1 MKSSEI
7 KASEIK
13 ENNNKLNKIPD
24 AKIQTGNISGVNIL
38 YEDNDI
44 IVVEKPY
51 GIASQTERGSSQ
63 DMVSLLLNY
72 FHQTDLNNAKKV
84 KLSEKNKKP
93 SKVPYVGVVHRLD
106 KNVGGVMVY
115 GKNKLSA
122 SKLSGQISD
131 RNTTKKYYAIIHNGD
146 NLPPEGILTDILI
159 RDGKT
164 NTSRVAGENEKNHP
178 EAKKAELKYKLVGQ
192 AETECKSDKGMKK
205 IKLYLA
211 DITLI
216 TGRHHQIRVQFS
228 HRGCPLAGD
237 RKYGAEENRNIN
249 FKNIGLYCYSM
260 TFKHPV
266 TGKQMTF
273 EKKPDNAMFNIF

>member
-1 MKSSEI
+1 MKVSEVKASEM

-13 ENNNKLNKIPD
+13 ETGNKLNKIPD
-24 AKIQTGNISGVNIL
+24 AKIQTGNIPGVNIL

-51 GIASQTERGSSQ
+51 GISSQTERGSSQ

-72 FHQTDLNNAKKV
+72 FHQTDLKNT
-84 KLSEKNKKP
+84 NKKP
-93 SKVPYVGVVHRLD
+93 PKVPYVGVVHRLD

-115 GKNKLSA
+115 GKNKSSA

-146 NLPPEGILTDILI
+146 RLPAEGTMTDILI

-164 NTSRVAGENEKNHP
+164 NTSRVADENEKNQP
-178 EAKKAELKYKLVGQ
+178 EAKKAELKYKLVRQ
-192 AETECKSDKGMKK
+192 VEMECKSEKGVEKK
-205 IKLYLA
+205 KLYLA

-237 RKYGAEENRNIN
+237 RKYGAEENRDIN

-266 TGKQMTF
+266 TGKKMTF